1 MTEGRSIESTE
12 MINILMP
19 LDEELG
25 DKALLTSLGHCS
37 NAARLEAAGSVACRL
52 KNKNQESIESH
63 AF

>member
-25 DKALLTSLGHCS
+25 DKTLLTSLGHCS
-37 NAARLEAAGSVACRL
+37 NAARIEAAGSVARR
-52 KNKNQESIESH
+52 
-63 AF
+63 F